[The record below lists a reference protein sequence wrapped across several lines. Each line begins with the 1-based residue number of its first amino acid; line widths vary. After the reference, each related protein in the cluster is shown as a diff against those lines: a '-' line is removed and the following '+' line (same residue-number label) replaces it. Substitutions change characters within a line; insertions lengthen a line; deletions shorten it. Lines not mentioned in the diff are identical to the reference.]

1 MSLLRELDE
10 RSGSKCELCSSNVG
24 LEAYLV
30 APQTEEVAQNQV
42 ATCSTCRDQIKGDM
56 DLDSNHWRCLNES
69 MWSEIPA
76 VQVMAYRMLNKFESE
91 NWAQSLLDMM
101 YMDDKTME
109 WAVWKPAEKIVHRD
123 VNGHVLEN
131 GDSVTLVKDLQVKGT
146 GSFKAKQGTHVRRIR
161 LDPNNANYIEGKV
174 EGQDIVIITDYV
186 KKSK

>member
-10 RSGSKCELCSSNVG
+10 RSGSKCELCSSTVG

-42 ATCSTCRDQIKGDM
+42 ATCSTCRDQINEDIE
-56 DLDSNHWRCLNES
+56 LDSNHWRCLNES
-69 MWSEIPA
+69 MWSEVPA
-76 VQVMAYRMLNKFESE
+76 VQVMAYRMLNKFDSE
-91 NWAQSLLDMM
+91 NWAQSLIDMM
-101 YMDDKTME
+101 YMDEKTTE
-109 WAVWKPAEKIVHRD
+109 WASWKPAEKIVHRD
-123 VNGHVLEN
+123 ANGHILEN
-131 GDSVTLVKDLQVKGT
+131 GDSVTLIKDLQVKGA

-174 EGQDIVIITDYV
+174 EGQDVVIITEYV